1 MKRRQF
7 LQSGSTLLGVAALS
21 ACGSGGGSAAEA
33 TPNAPPAPPI
43 RPATG
48 QANALNVSVDA
59 LSAGRAVN
67 RLVLGQNLQWVDRGD
82 GMFDATA
89 NPRPEMVGLAQ
100 SLGSTTLRYPGGLQ
114 SDTYHWQRGMGLLT
128 QRGLNEHANA
138 RRMQTTL
145 VGTQE
150 FLELCEALNA
160 TPLITVNLASGTA
173 EEAAQEA
180 AAWVRQVNITRLTS
194 SKTGNRLPKVLMWEL
209 GNEPYLKP
217 EEQPSLWMTPA
228 EFSQRAGLCA
238 GAMRAVDGDIR
249 LSLPLASD
257 KRNGFQATPYQGFTR
272 EVWRTPVPGVSHISL
287 HNAYVPFGMDR
298 TYSRD
303 ELYWGAMAGGRSVA
317 ADLQAM
323 RSLLADLQPG
333 NQLAFAITEHN
344 ALFTLGKGDTDQLT
358 KSITG
363 ALAVADV
370 LRVLTS
376 EPDVAMAHFWSL
388 SGNGFFGAIH
398 QDARLRPTGQVL
410 TLFNEA
416 LKGQLLPASMSAP
429 TVSTPGVGASA
440 AVASLPVAEVL
451 ATREGQQLRLLIIH
465 KDYANPATLKLAL
478 GAARIASG
486 QVSVLGGGDVF
497 DISDRAGI
505 MTRIDT
511 AWPANGQLG
520 LPPHSV
526 ALITLNLAAS
536 A

>member
-7 LQSGSTLLGVAALS
+7 LQSGSTLLGGAMLS
-21 ACGSGGGSAAEA
+21 ACGSGGGSNAEA
-33 TPNAPPAPPI
+33 ISTDAPKAPI

-48 QANALNVSVDA
+48 QANALVVSVDA

-82 GMFDATA
+82 EMFDATA
-89 NPRPEMVGLAQ
+89 KPRAEMVGLAQ
-100 SLGSTTLRYPGGLQ
+100 SMGSTTLRYPGGLQ

-128 QRGLNEHANA
+128 ERGLNEHANA

-173 EEAAQEA
+173 EEAA
-180 AAWVRQVNITRLTS
+180 AWVKQVNIDRLTS
-194 SKTGNRLPKVLMWEL
+194 SKTGKRLPKVLMWEL

-217 EEQPSLWMTPA
+217 EEQPKLWMTPA
-228 EFSQRAGLCA
+228 EFHEKAKQF
-238 GAMRAVDGDIR
+238 AMAMKAVDDGIQ
-249 LSLPLASD
+249 LSLPLTSD

-272 EVWRTPVPGVSHISL
+272 EVLAKAVPGVNHISL

-298 TYSRD
+298 TYSKD

-333 NQLAFAITEHN
+333 NKMAFAITEHN
-344 ALFTLGKGDTDQLT
+344 ALFTLGKGDSDQLS
-358 KSITG
+358 KSISG

-370 LRVLTS
+370 LRVLAS

-398 QDARLRPTGQVL
+398 PEARLRPTGQVL

-416 LKGQLLPASMSAP
+416 LKGQWLPASMSAP

-440 AVASLPVAEVL
+440 AVVALPVAEVL
-451 ATREGQQLRLLIIH
+451 ATREGQQLRLLVIH
-465 KDYANPATLKLAL
+465 KDYANPARLQLAL
-478 GAARIASG
+478 GAARITSG

-511 AWPANGQLG
+511 AWPANGQLD

>member
-21 ACGSGGGSAAEA
+21 ACGSGGGSNAEA
-33 TPNAPPAPPI
+33 ASTDTPKALI

-48 QANALNVSVDA
+48 QANALTVSVDP
-59 LSAGRAVN
+59 LGAGRAVN
-67 RLVLGQNLQWVDRGD
+67 RQVLGQNLQWVDRGD
-82 GMFDATA
+82 EMFDAA
-89 NPRPEMVGLAQ
+89 AKPRPEMVGLAQ
-100 SLGSTTLRYPGGLQ
+100 SMGSTTLRYPGGLQ

-128 QRGLNEHANA
+128 ERGLNEHANA

-160 TPLITVNLASGTA
+160 TPLITVNLASGTP
-173 EEAAQEA
+173 EEA
-180 AAWVRQVNITRLTS
+180 AAWVKQVNIERLTS
-194 SKTGNRLPKVLMWEL
+194 SKTGNRLPKVPMWEL

-228 EFSQRAGLCA
+228 EFSRRARQFA
-238 GAMRAVDGDIR
+238 SAMKAIDGDIQ
-249 LSLPLASD
+249 LSLPLVSD

-272 EVWRTPVPGVSHISL
+272 EVWATAVPGVSHISL

-298 TYSRD
+298 AYNKD

-333 NQLAFAITEHN
+333 HKLAFAITEHN
-344 ALFTLGKGDTDQLT
+344 ALFTLGKGDSDQLSQ
-358 KSITG
+358 SISG

-370 LRVLTS
+370 LRVLAN

-410 TLFNEA
+410 ALFNEA
-416 LKGQLLPASMSAP
+416 LKGQLLSASMSAP

-440 AVASLPVAEVL
+440 AVAALPVAEVL
-451 ATREGQQLRLLIIH
+451 ATREGQQLRLLVIH
-465 KDYANPATLKLAL
+465 KDYANPATVKLAL
-478 GAARIASG
+478 GSARIASG
-486 QVSVLGGGDVF
+486 QVSVLSGGDVF
-497 DISDRAGI
+497 DINDRAGI
-505 MTRIDT
+505 MTRTDS
-511 AWPANGQLG
+511 AWPASGQFD

>member
-7 LQSGSTLLGVAALS
+7 LQSGSTLLGSAMLS
-21 ACGSGGGSAAEA
+21 ACGSGGGSEA
-33 TPNAPPAPPI
+33 QVTPSTQPAPPI

-48 QANALNVSVDA
+48 QANALTVSVDPA
-59 LSAGRAVN
+59 VAGRAVN
-67 RLVLGQNLQWVDRGD
+67 RQVLGQNLQWVDRGD
-82 GMFDATA
+82 EMFDATA
-89 NPRPEMVGLAQ
+89 KPRPEMVGLAQ
-100 SLGSTTLRYPGGLQ
+100 SMGSTTLRYPGGLQ

-128 QRGLNEHANA
+128 ERGLNEHANA
-138 RRMQTTL
+138 RRMQPTL

-150 FLELCEALNA
+150 FLELCEALGA
-160 TPLITVNLASGTA
+160 APLITVNLASGTA
-173 EEAAQEA
+173 EEAA
-180 AAWVRQVNITRLTS
+180 AWVKQVNIDRLTS
-194 SKTGNRLPKVLMWEL
+194 SKTGNRLPKVPLWEL

-217 EEQPSLWMTPA
+217 EEQSELWMTPA
-228 EFSQRAGLCA
+228 EFSKRARLFA
-238 GAMRAVDGDIR
+238 DAMKAVDADIQF
-249 LSLPLASD
+249 SLPLTSD
-257 KRNGFQATPYQGFTR
+257 KRNGFQATPYQGFTK
-272 EVWRTPVPGVSHISL
+272 EVWATPMPRVSHVSL

-298 TYSRD
+298 AYSKD

-333 NQLAFAITEHN
+333 NKPAFAITEHN
-344 ALFTLGKGDTDQLT
+344 ALFTLGKGDSDQLS
-358 KSITG
+358 KSISG
-363 ALAVADV
+363 ALGLADV
-370 LRVLTS
+370 MRVLAN

-410 TLFNEA
+410 ALFNEA
-416 LKGQLLPASMSAP
+416 LKGQLLPASMAAP

-440 AVASLPVAEVL
+440 AVAALPVAEVL
-451 ATREGQQLRLLIIH
+451 ATREGQQLRLLVIH

-505 MTRIDT
+505 MTRTDS
-511 AWPANGQLG
+511 AWPASGQLD

-526 ALITLNLAAS
+526 TLITLNLAAS